1 MTNHKRIERN
11 RRSQESLRPEY
22 REYPGNRSGQC
33 RYLAAKSLPL
43 LPVSLSAHARPN
55 SCACFGAWIL
65 RKIGMRDERQ
75 TKYDV
80 NILRWRGLWVKVL
93 CANSKR
99 RRPWWPLLQVSSL
112 TPPSR
117 RDQTQMRKWLAV
129 GRGERRPSLQQIE
142 AKKRNTYA
150 EGGLLSFYQCPV
162 SRYSPPPRHNLP
174 EHTRRC
180 RSSFFLLGTSSSSR
194 AHRHG
199 AHNQLKRGEQWDDP
213 SLPPPPASSNRFA
226 CTCRYFLR

>member
-11 RRSQESLRPEY
+11 SRSRESPYTRVP
-22 REYPGNRSGQC
+22 RISGEQV
-33 RYLAAKSLPL
+33 RVMSISGRQITSSSPRFA
-43 LPVSLSAHARPN
+43 VSARPN

-65 RKIGMRDERQ
+65 RKIGIRDERQ

-80 NILRWRGLWVKVL
+80 NILRWCGLWVKVL

-129 GRGERRPSLQQIE
+129 GRGERWPTLQQIE

-150 EGGLLSFYQCPV
+150 EGSLLSFYQCLV